1 MYKKFEIELQ
11 SSTNT
16 YLEDKV
22 EVSCNFKLTDPSE
35 NVKDSIRDPE
45 DPTKRIETSKPREYG
60 NYRVTV
66 DFPTD
71 SDPTKAEI
79 EAAVSALDG
88 VVSQY

>member
-1 MYKKFEIELQ
+1 MYKKLEIELQ

-22 EVSCNFKLTDPSE
+22 EVRCNFKMTDPSE
-35 NVKDSIRDPE
+35 IVKDSIRDPE
-45 DPTKRIETSKPREYG
+45 DPTKRIETNNPKSYG
-60 NYRVTV
+60 NYTVSV
-66 DFPTD
+66 DFPVD